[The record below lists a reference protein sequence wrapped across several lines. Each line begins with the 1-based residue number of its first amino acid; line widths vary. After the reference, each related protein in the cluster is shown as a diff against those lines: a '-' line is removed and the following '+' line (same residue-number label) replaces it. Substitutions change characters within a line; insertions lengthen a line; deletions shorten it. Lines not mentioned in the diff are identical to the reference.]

1 MITQFLVR
9 TIINL
14 GLKNQ
19 QKFLRLLAKLEYG
32 VAACLANLVIDAE
45 KSNYPG
51 LAAQLRSHSL
61 EERNHGK
68 MLATLADGKDKIKSK
83 ENGAWIYLEEKGIEL
98 VNSFNKFDNPS
109 KSKILTGEEYC
120 GIFENLDGI
129 SQRYLGLRLFLRGQ
143 KVADMS
149 WCDRIACMMV
159 LEQSTLGFYNE
170 LASSPVPDN
179 IRLIAMKIAGDEAVH
194 ASMLKYSLCH
204 FTHFP
209 ELSLDKWRSR
219 LFFAQFGLLWD
230 FWKWTKN

>member
-1 MITQFLVR
+1 MITQFLVK

-61 EERNHGK
+61 EEKNHGK
-68 MLATLADGKDKIKSK
+68 MLATLVDGKKRIELRGNGRWLTLQKS
-83 ENGAWIYLEEKGIEL
+83 GIEL
-98 VNSFNKFDNPS
+98 ANHP
-109 KSKILTGEEYC
+109 EEGDGKLIIFEAGY
-120 GIFENLDGI
+120 GIFDNLDGI
-129 SQRYLGLRLFLRGQ
+129 SQRYLGLRMLLKGQ
-143 KVADMS
+143 KIADMS
-149 WCDRIACMMV
+149 WCDRIACMVV
-159 LEQSTLGFYNE
+159 LEESTLGFYNE
-170 LASSPVPDN
+170 LASSSAPSN
-179 IRLIAMKIAGDEAVH
+179 IQLIATKIAGDEAVH
-194 ASMLKYSLCH
+194 SSMLKYSLCH

-209 ELSLDKWRSR
+209 EHSLEKWRSR

-230 FWKWTKN
+230 FWKWTRN

>member
-1 MITQFLVR
+1 MGTQFLVK

-14 GLKNQ
+14 GLNNQ
-19 QKFLRLLAKLEYG
+19 QRFLRLLAKLEYG
-32 VAACLANLVIDAE
+32 VAACLANLSIDAE

-51 LAAQLRSHSL
+51 LAAQLRSHCL

-68 MLATLADGKDKIKSK
+68 MLATLADGKDKIKLK
-83 ENGAWIYLEEKGIEL
+83 ENGTWIYLEEKGTEP
-98 VNSFNKFDNPS
+98 VNNFNKFDNPS

-129 SQRYLGLRLFLRGQ
+129 SQRYLGLKLFLRGQ

-149 WCDRIACMMV
+149 WCDRIACMVV
-159 LEQSTLGFYNE
+159 LEESTLGFYNE
-170 LASSPVPDN
+170 LASSSASDN
-179 IRLIAMKIAGDEAVH
+179 IRVIAMKIAGEEASH
-194 ASMLKYSLCH
+194 ANALKYSLYH
-204 FTHFP
+204 FTLFP
-209 ELSLDKWRSR
+209 QYSLDKWRSR